1 MARKAGMWRGSGNIR
16 AHRKNMIGLYVGA
29 VLIAGIFAF
38 APGRMLNRVLHG
50 EGFSVSPAAPI
61 VR

>member
-1 MARKAGMWRGSGNIR
+1 
-16 AHRKNMIGLYVGA
+16 MIGLYAGA

-50 EGFSVSPAAPI
+50 HGFSASPEAPS